1 VQQAMEQLAGEL
13 AQSLPAAATATSR
26 LRMFVAGRRKRQAA
40 LDALQTVR
48 QTVAAARE
56 GGLVES
62 VTGILRA
69 HGATTEPAALWE
81 EFAER
86 AAEYYGLLGEIVDL
100 GLDAHAAEGF
110 LPEEIVAAVNQQQL
124 DDTYRRVSLRGYQAF
139 GARFALVQRRVM
151 LGDEMGLG
159 KTIQA
164 IAAMAHLRA
173 LGHTHFLVVC
183 PASVLV
189 NWMREISQRSL
200 LRSFRLHG
208 PERDANLRR
217 WLRSGDVAVTTFDTL
232 RNLGIPQNLDIGLL
246 VVDEAHYV
254 K

>member
-1 VQQAMEQLAGEL
+1 RYGYRSVLDLLQAGPANLTAIPGVGPTTATQAIGAARQIAAAVRDGIRVRIDLDPDNQASTALLGALRRYGEVARLHSPVQQAMEQLAGEL

-164 IAAMAHLRA
+164 IAAMAHLR
-173 LGHTHFLVVC
+173 
-183 PASVLV
+183 
-189 NWMREISQRSL
+189 
-200 LRSFRLHG
+200 
-208 PERDANLRR
+208 
-217 WLRSGDVAVTTFDTL
+217 
-232 RNLGIPQNLDIGLL
+232 
-246 VVDEAHYV
+246 
-254 K
+254 